1 MSERARSERKRLV
14 ILGSGFAAFMLLKK
28 IDADDYEVTVVSP
41 RNHFLFTPLLPST
54 TVGTVELRSIIE
66 PIRKAKR
73 RVDFIQGEAM
83 AIDMAARSVS
93 CQSPDPETRFTV
105 EYDYLVIGVGAGN
118 NTFGIP
124 GVAEHAVFL
133 KELADA
139 RTIRE
144 RIISCLERADVP
156 GISPK
161 RRAQLLHFVVVGGG
175 PTGIEFAAE
184 LHDLLDEDLVKSYP
198 ELVGSIRITLFEAM
212 KTILTTFDE
221 KLRDYTVTHF
231 NRQGIELR
239 LESPVEEVGE
249 GFLRLKSGEVVDADL
264 IVWSTGNAPRPI
276 VASLGLP
283 LERGRIVTDEY
294 LRVPEHPEVY
304 ALGDCATPAGGALPQ
319 TAQAAMQEGK
329 YLGRQLNR
337 MARGREIEPF
347 TFHNLGMLAYVGG
360 SKALADIP
368 RADVHWR
375 GETTYFFWRS
385 AYLTRLVSLKNKV
398 LVLFDWIKARLFGRD
413 LSKF

>member
-1 MSERARSERKRLV
+1 MSDQQRLV
-14 ILGSGFAAFMLLKK
+14 ILGSGFAAFMLLGK
-28 IDADDYEVTVVSP
+28 IDTAAYAVTVVSP

-66 PIRKAKR
+66 PIRKAR
-73 RVDFIQGEAM
+73 RNVDFIQGEAM
-83 AIDMAARSVS
+83 EVDLAERVVV
-93 CQSPDPETRFTV
+93 CQSPDPETRFSV
-105 EYDYLVIGVGAGN
+105 AYDTLVVAVGAGN

-124 GVAEHAVFL
+124 GVEEHAIFL
-133 KELADA
+133 KELSDA

-156 GISPK
+156 GSPLK

-184 LHDLLDEDLVKSYP
+184 LHDLLEEDLVKSYP

-212 KTILTTFDE
+212 NTILTTFDQ
-221 KLRDYTVTHF
+221 KLRDYTIAHF
-231 NRQGIELR
+231 DRQGIELR
-239 LESPVEEVGE
+239 LETPVEEVGE
-249 GFLRLKSGEVVDADL
+249 GYLKLKSGEVVDAEV
-264 IVWSTGNAPRPI
+264 IVWSTGNVARPF
-276 VASLGLP
+276 VERLP
-283 LERGRIVTDEY
+283 FAKERGRIVTDEY
-294 LRVPEHPEVY
+294 LRVPSHPGIY
-304 ALGDCATPAGGALPQ
+304 AVGDCATPGGAVLPQ
-319 TAQAAMQEGK
+319 TAQAAMQQGK
-329 YLGRQLNR
+329 YLARALNSIANGKQPVAFSFR
-337 MARGREIEPF
+337 
-347 TFHNLGMLAYVGG
+347 NLGMLAYVGG

-368 RADVHWR
+368 RADLHWR